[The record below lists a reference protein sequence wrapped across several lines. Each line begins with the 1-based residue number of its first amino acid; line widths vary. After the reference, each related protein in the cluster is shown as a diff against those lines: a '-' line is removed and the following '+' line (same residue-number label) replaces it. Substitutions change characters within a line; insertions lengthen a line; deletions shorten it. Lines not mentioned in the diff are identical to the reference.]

1 VATLKKYNLQGTE
14 LGTVELCDTIASAE
28 ANGQMIKDYIVALRN
43 NARQWSAHTQTRG
56 EVNHSTKKPHPQ
68 KHTGKARQGRLS
80 SPQYKGGGVVF
91 GPRAKFDQ
99 HVSINRKEKQ
109 AAIRALIG
117 EKAREQ
123 RIHILDSVALEKPHT
138 KTVAQF
144 LEKLALGK
152 RVLFL
157 TEGDCADSIET
168 VCSVGESLA
177 FRLSV
182 RNLPKT
188 NHMLLK
194 NVNGYELLL
203 AQDLVVTEKAL
214 NELVE
219 WLGKPTDKSE

>member
-1 VATLKKYNLQGTE
+1 MAKLKKYNLQGSE
-14 LGTVELCDTIASAE
+14 LGTIELCNSIAEAE

-43 NARQWSAHTQTRG
+43 NARQWSAHTQTRS

-68 KHTGKARQGRLS
+68 KHTGRARQGRLS

-123 RIHILDSVALEKPHT
+123 RIHIVDSVKLEKPQT
-138 KTVAQF
+138 KAVANF
-144 LEKLALGK
+144 LDKLSLNK

-157 TEGDCADSIET
+157 TEGDCVDTLET
-168 VCSVGESLA
+168 VVAVGESQA

-182 RNLPKT
+182 RNLPKA

-203 AQDLVVTEKAL
+203 AQDLVLTEKAL
-214 NELVE
+214 AELTE
-219 WLGKPTDKSE
+219 WLGKSTDKSE